1 MTNELKGKVNYS
13 VNKNIA
19 ILEVDNPPVNP
30 LSSGVRAGLSE
41 YIAKANNDESI
52 EGIILTGAGRSFIA
66 GADISEFG
74 QKPDGPDL
82 HTALKEIE
90 FSKKPVLA
98 AINGTALGGGLETA
112 LVCNYRMG
120 TDKAIVGLPEVNLGL
135 LPGAGGTQR
144 LPRLIGPSQALK
156 MMIAGTPMSAKKA
169 LQQGVIDAISENSL
183 IDDAIAFLQEKI
195 GLDLNEHPK
204 VRDKNEK
211 VLEARGDDNVL
222 SEAKALAAKTR
233 RGQFAPGQIIACV
246 EAAINEDDFDIG
258 MKKESEYFLECLI
271 NPQREAMIHIFF
283 GERAASKISDIPK
296 ETPLLPI
303 NSAGIVGSGTMGG
316 GIAMNFANA
325 GIPVLVLDQDEK
337 NLKRGMGVIEKNYQM
352 MVDRGRMTQEQ
363 KDAVLSL
370 ITPTLSYEDLSD
382 VDIAVEAV
390 YENLELK
397 QEIFKSLD
405 TVTKDHAI
413 LASNT
418 SGLDIDAIASSTK
431 RPGKVVGTH
440 FFSPANVMRLLEVVR
455 GKDSSDETMATV
467 MSIGKRMGK
476 AAVVSL
482 NAPGFIGNR
491 MLAGY
496 TYQANM
502 LLLEGALPNQVDSAL
517 ESFGMSMGPFRMMD
531 LVGLDLGWRAR
542 KLANIETP
550 LANKISDALCE
561 QDRFGQKTSK
571 GFYNYS
577 EGSRA
582 PNPAPENEDIYKA
595 ISSQNNIE
603 RREISDQE
611 IIDRCILALV
621 NEGARILEEGVAQ
634 RSGDMDI
641 VYINGYGFPIW
652 RGGPMFYANQLGL
665 AEVISKMS
673 AFSKLDENFWRPA
686 PLLQK
691 LADSSGAFGEAP
703 APEER
708 AELLSFNKAIWVVY
722 RLKKPINRYLQLF
735 FVELS

>member
-1 MTNELKGKVNYS
+1 MKGKVNYTIQG
-13 VNKNIA
+13 NIA

-41 YIAKANNDESI
+41 YIKKANEDDSVQ
-52 EGIILTGAGRSFIA
+52 GIILTGAGRSFIA

-82 HTALKEIE
+82 HTTLRDIE
-90 FSKKPVLA
+90 FSTKPVVA

-112 LVCNYRMG
+112 LVCNYRIG
-120 TDKAIVGLPEVNLGL
+120 TNNAIVGLPEVNLGL

-144 LPRLIGPSQALK
+144 LPRLIGPSAALK
-156 MMIAGTPMSAKKA
+156 MMLAGTPMSAKKA
-169 LQQGVIDAISENSL
+169 LHQGVIDAISENSL
-183 IDDAIAFLQEKI
+183 IEDAIVFLQDKI
-195 GLDLNEHPK
+195 GLDSHPK

-211 VLEARGDDNVL
+211 IIEARGNINVL
-222 SEAKALAAKTR
+222 TEARALAAKTR
-233 RGQFAPGQIIACV
+233 KGQFAPGQIIACV
-246 EAAINEDDFDIG
+246 EAAINEDNFDDG
-258 MKKESEYFLECLI
+258 MKKEADYFLECLLH
-271 NPQREAMIHIFF
+271 PQREAMIHIFF
-283 GERAASKISDIPK
+283 GERAASKISDVPK
-296 ETPLLPI
+296 DTPLLPI
-303 NSAGIVGSGTMGG
+303 NSAGVVGSGTMGG

-325 GIPVLVLDQDEK
+325 GVPVFVLDQDEK
-337 NLKRGMGVIEKNYQM
+337 NLTQGMSVIERNYQM
-352 MVDRGRMTQEQ
+352 MVDRGRMLPEQ
-363 KDAVLSL
+363 KDAVMNL
-370 ITPTLSYEDLSD
+370 ITPTLRYEDLSE

-390 YENLELK
+390 YENLALK

-405 TVTKDHAI
+405 MHINDNAI

-418 SGLDIDAIASSTK
+418 SGLDIDAIASVTN
-431 RPGKVVGTH
+431 RPEKVVGTH
-440 FFSPANVMRLLEVVR
+440 FFSPANIMRLLEVVK
-455 GKDSSDETMATV
+455 GEVSSNETMATV

-491 MLAGY
+491 MLSGY

-502 LLLEGALPNQVDSAL
+502 LLLEGALPNQIDNAL

-542 KLANIETP
+542 KLAELDTP

-561 QDRFGQKTSK
+561 LERFGQKNGK

-582 PNPAPENEDIYKA
+582 PNPAPENQDIYES
-595 ISSQNNIE
+595 ISNQNNIV

-621 NEGARILEEGVAQ
+621 NEGAQILAEGVAQ

-652 RGGPMFYANQLGL
+652 RGGPMFYANKLGL
-665 AEVISKMS
+665 DKVIKKLNEFS
-673 AFSKLDENFWRPA
+673 AMDHNFWKPA
-686 PLLQK
+686 PLLEK
-691 LADSSGAFGEAP
+691 LAAEGQFFGEAP
-703 APEER
+703 EIEKR
-708 AELLSFNKAIWVVY
+708 D
-722 RLKKPINRYLQLF
+722 KKLTFKQSKNMGG
-735 FVELS
+735 V

>member
-13 VNKNIA
+13 VNENIA

-120 TDKAIVGLPEVNLGL
+120 TNKAIVGLPEVNLGL

-183 IDDAIAFLQEKI
+183 MDDAIAFLQEKI

-246 EAAINEDDFDIG
+246 EAEINEDDFDIG

-337 NLKRGMGVIEKNYQM
+337 NLERGMGVIEKNYQM

-363 KDAVLSL
+363 KDMVLGL

-440 FFSPANVMRLLEVVR
+440 FFSPANIMRLLEVVR

-550 LANKISDALCE
+550 LANKISDALCD

-582 PNPAPENEDIYKA
+582 PNPAPENEDIYKE

-673 AFSKLDENFWRPA
+673 AFSKLDENFWKPA

-708 AELLSFNKAIWVVY
+708 AELLSFNKANMGGV
-722 RLKKPINRYLQLF
+722 
-735 FVELS
+735 

>member
-1 MTNELKGKVNYS
+1 MTQPLKGKVNYTIQG
-13 VNKNIA
+13 NIA

-41 YIAKANNDESI
+41 YIKKANEDDSVQ
-52 EGIILTGAGRSFIA
+52 GIILTGAGRSFIA

-82 HTALKEIE
+82 HTTLRDIE
-90 FSKKPVLA
+90 FSTKPVVA

-112 LVCNYRMG
+112 LVCNYRIG
-120 TDKAIVGLPEVNLGL
+120 TNNAIVGLPEVNLGL

-144 LPRLIGPSQALK
+144 LPRLIGPSAALK
-156 MMIAGTPMSAKKA
+156 MMLAGTPMSAKKA
-169 LQQGVIDAISENSL
+169 LHQGVIDAISENSL
-183 IDDAIAFLQEKI
+183 LEDAIVFLQDKI
-195 GLDLNEHPK
+195 GLDSHPK

-211 VLEARGDDNVL
+211 IIEARGNINVL
-222 SEAKALAAKTR
+222 TEARALAAKTR
-233 RGQFAPGQIIACV
+233 KGQFAPGQIIACV
-246 EAAINEDDFDIG
+246 EAAINEDNFDDG
-258 MKKESEYFLECLI
+258 MKKEADYFLECLLH
-271 NPQREAMIHIFF
+271 PQREAMIHIFF
-283 GERAASKISDIPK
+283 GERAASKISDVPK
-296 ETPLLPI
+296 DTPLLPI
-303 NSAGIVGSGTMGG
+303 NSAGVVGSGTMGG

-325 GIPVLVLDQDEK
+325 GVPVFVLDQDEK
-337 NLKRGMGVIEKNYQM
+337 NLTQGMSVIERNYQM
-352 MVDRGRMTQEQ
+352 MVDRGRMLPEQ
-363 KDAVLSL
+363 KDAVMNL
-370 ITPTLSYEDLSD
+370 ITPTLRYEDLSE

-390 YENLELK
+390 YENLALK

-405 TVTKDHAI
+405 MHINDNAI

-418 SGLDIDAIASSTK
+418 SGLDIDAIASVTN
-431 RPGKVVGTH
+431 RPEKVVGTH
-440 FFSPANVMRLLEVVR
+440 FFSPANIMRLLEVVK
-455 GKDSSDETMATV
+455 GEVSSNETMATV

-491 MLAGY
+491 MLFGY

-502 LLLEGALPNQVDSAL
+502 LLLEGAIPNQVDNAL

-542 KLANIETP
+542 KLAELDTP

-561 QDRFGQKTSK
+561 LERFGQKNGK

-582 PNPAPENEDIYKA
+582 PNPAPENQDIYES
-595 ISSQNNIE
+595 ISNQNNIV

-621 NEGARILEEGVAQ
+621 NEGAQILAEGVAQ

-652 RGGPMFYANQLGL
+652 RGGPMFYANKLGL
-665 AEVISKMS
+665 DKVIKKLNEFS
-673 AFSKLDENFWRPA
+673 AMDHNFWKPA
-686 PLLQK
+686 PLLEK
-691 LADSSGAFGEAP
+691 LAAEGQFFGEAP
-703 APEER
+703 EIEKR
-708 AELLSFNKAIWVVY
+708 D
-722 RLKKPINRYLQLF
+722 KKLTFKQSKNMGG
-735 FVELS
+735 V

>member
-13 VNKNIA
+13 VNGNIA

-120 TDKAIVGLPEVNLGL
+120 TNKAIVGLPEVNLGL

-183 IDDAIAFLQEKI
+183 IEDAITFLYEKI
-195 GLDLNEHPK
+195 GLNLSEHPK

-246 EAAINEDDFDIG
+246 EAAINEDDFDVG
-258 MKKESEYFLECLI
+258 MKKESEYFLECLV

-337 NLKRGMGVIEKNYQM
+337 NLERGMGVIEKNYQM

-363 KDAVLSL
+363 KDMVLGL

-405 TVTKDHAI
+405 AVTKDHAI

-582 PNPAPENEDIYKA
+582 PNPAPENEAIYKE

-673 AFSKLDENFWRPA
+673 AFSKLDENFWKPA

-708 AELLSFNKAIWVVY
+708 AELLSFNKANMGGV
-722 RLKKPINRYLQLF
+722 
-735 FVELS
+735 

>member
-1 MTNELKGKVNYS
+1 MTNELKGKVNYT
-13 VNKNIA
+13 VNGNIA

-30 LSSGVRAGLSE
+30 LSSGVRAGLAE
-41 YIAKANNDESI
+41 YIAKANEDDAI

-74 QKPDGPDL
+74 QKSDGPDL
-82 HTALKEIE
+82 HTALKDIE

-120 TDKAIVGLPEVNLGL
+120 TEKAIVGLPEVNLGL

-156 MMIAGTPMSAKKA
+156 MMLAGTPMSAKKA

-183 IDDAIAFLQEKI
+183 IDDAIVFLQEKI
-195 GLDLNEHPK
+195 GSEEHPK

-222 SEAKALAAKTR
+222 AEAKALAAKTR
-233 RGQFAPGQIIACV
+233 RGQFAPGQIISCV
-246 EAAINEDDFDIG
+246 EAAINEDDFDVG
-258 MKKESEYFLECLI
+258 MKKESEYFLECLM

-283 GERAASKISDIPK
+283 GERAASEISDIPTD
-296 ETPLLPI
+296 TPLLPI
-303 NSAGIVGSGTMGG
+303 SSAGIVGSGTMGG

-337 NLKRGMGVIEKNYQM
+337 NLERGMGVIERNYQM
-352 MVDRGRMTQEQ
+352 MVDRGRMTPEQ
-363 KDAVLSL
+363 KDMVLGL
-370 ITPTLSYEDLSD
+370 ITPTLSYEDLAN

-405 TVTKDHAI
+405 AVTKDHAI

-418 SGLDIDAIASSTK
+418 SGLDIDAIASSTN

-455 GKDSSDETMATV
+455 GKESSNETMATV
-467 MSIGKRMGK
+467 MSIGKKMGK

-542 KLANIETP
+542 KLADMETP

-582 PNPAPENEDIYKA
+582 PNAAPENEPIYKE
-595 ISSQNNIE
+595 ISEQNNIK

-621 NEGARILEEGVAQ
+621 NEGARILDEGVAQ

-665 AEVISKMS
+665 SEVINKMND
-673 AFSKLDENFWRPA
+673 FSELDAHFWKPA
-686 PLLQK
+686 PLLRK
-691 LADSSGAFGEAP
+691 LADESSTFGEAP
-703 APEER
+703 APEDR
-708 AELLSFNKAIWVVY
+708 SELLSFKNANMGGV
-722 RLKKPINRYLQLF
+722 
-735 FVELS
+735 

>member
-337 NLKRGMGVIEKNYQM
+337 NLKRGMGVIDKNYQM

-708 AELLSFNKAIWVVY
+708 AELLSFNKANMGGV
-722 RLKKPINRYLQLF
+722 
-735 FVELS
+735 

>member
-13 VNKNIA
+13 VNENIA

-120 TDKAIVGLPEVNLGL
+120 TNKAIVGLPEVNLGL

-183 IDDAIAFLQEKI
+183 MDDAIAFLQEKI

-337 NLKRGMGVIEKNYQM
+337 NLERGMGVIEKNYQM

-363 KDAVLSL
+363 KDMVLGL

-418 SGLDIDAIASSTK
+418 SGLDIDAIAASTK

-440 FFSPANVMRLLEVVR
+440 FFSPANIMRLLEVVR

-550 LANKISDALCE
+550 LANKISDALCD

-582 PNPAPENEDIYKA
+582 PNPAPENEDIYKE

-603 RREISDQE
+603 RRDISDQE

-673 AFSKLDENFWRPA
+673 AFSKLDENFWKPA

-708 AELLSFNKAIWVVY
+708 AELLSFNKANMGGV
-722 RLKKPINRYLQLF
+722 
-735 FVELS
+735 

>member
-1 MTNELKGKVNYS
+1 MTNELKGKVNYT
-13 VNKNIA
+13 VNGNIA

-30 LSSGVRAGLSE
+30 LSSGVRAGLAE
-41 YIAKANNDESI
+41 YIAKANEDDAI

-74 QKPDGPDL
+74 QKSDGPDL
-82 HTALKEIE
+82 HTALKDIE

-120 TDKAIVGLPEVNLGL
+120 TEKAIVGLPEVNLGL

-156 MMIAGTPMSAKKA
+156 MMLAGTPMSAKKA

-195 GLDLNEHPK
+195 GSEEHPK

-222 SEAKALAAKTR
+222 AEAKALAAKTR
-233 RGQFAPGQIIACV
+233 RGQFAPGQIISCV
-246 EAAINEDDFDIG
+246 EAAINEDDFDVG
-258 MKKESEYFLECLI
+258 MKKESEYFLECLM

-296 ETPLLPI
+296 DTPLLPI
-303 NSAGIVGSGTMGG
+303 SSAGIVGSGTMGG

-337 NLKRGMGVIEKNYQM
+337 NLERGMGVIERNYQM
-352 MVDRGRMTQEQ
+352 MVDKGRMTPEQ
-363 KDAVLSL
+363 KDMVLGL
-370 ITPTLSYEDLSD
+370 ITPTLSYEDLAN

-405 TVTKDHAI
+405 AVTKDHTI

-418 SGLDIDAIASSTK
+418 SGLDIDAIAACTN

-455 GKDSSDETMATV
+455 GKDSSNETMATV
-467 MSIGKRMGK
+467 MSIGKKMGK

-542 KLANIETP
+542 KLADMETP

-582 PNPAPENEDIYKA
+582 PNAAPENEPIYKE
-595 ISSQNNIE
+595 ISEQNNIE

-621 NEGARILEEGVAQ
+621 DEGARILEEGVAQ

-665 AEVISKMS
+665 SEVINKMNG
-673 AFSKLDENFWRPA
+673 FSELDAHFWKPA
-686 PLLQK
+686 PLLKK
-691 LADSSGAFGEAP
+691 LADESGAFGEAP
-703 APEER
+703 APEDR
-708 AELLSFNKAIWVVY
+708 SELLSFKNANMGGV
-722 RLKKPINRYLQLF
+722 
-735 FVELS
+735 

>member
-13 VNKNIA
+13 VSGNVA

-30 LSSGVRAGLSE
+30 LSSGVRAGLAE
-41 YIAKANNDESI
+41 CIEKANSDDAI
-52 EGIILTGAGRSFIA
+52 KGIILTGAGRSFIA

-74 QKPDGPDL
+74 QSFDGPDL
-82 HTALKEIE
+82 HSALRDIE

-120 TDKAIVGLPEVNLGL
+120 TNKAVVGLPEVNLGL

-144 LPRLIGPSQALK
+144 LPRLVGPSQALK
-156 MMIAGTPMSAKKA
+156 MMLTGAPLSAKKA
-169 LQQGVIDAISENSL
+169 LDQGILDAISENSL
-183 IDDAIAFLQEKI
+183 LEDAIAFLQDKI
-195 GLDLNEHPK
+195 NLSEHPK

-211 VLEARGDDNVL
+211 LLEARGSENIL
-222 SEAKALAAKTR
+222 AEAKALAAKIR

-246 EAAINEDDFDIG
+246 EAAINEDNFDVG
-258 MKKESEYFLECLI
+258 LKKESEYFLECLM

-296 ETPLLPI
+296 DTPLMQI
-303 NSAGIVGSGTMGG
+303 ETAGIVGSGTMGG
-316 GIAMNFANA
+316 GIAMNLANA
-325 GIPVLVLDQDEK
+325 GIPVMVLDQDEK

-352 MVDRGRMTQEQ
+352 MVDRGRMTQDQ
-363 KDAVLSL
+363 KEIVMGL
-370 ITPTLSYEDLSD
+370 ITPTLSYEDLAN
-382 VDIAVEAV
+382 VDIVVEAV

-397 QEIFKSLD
+397 QEIFKTLD
-405 TVTKDHAI
+405 NVTKDTAI

-418 SGLDIDAIASSTK
+418 SGLDIDALATVTK
-431 RPGKVVGTH
+431 RPEMVVGTH

-455 GKDSSDETMATV
+455 GKNSSNETMATV
-467 MSIGKRMGK
+467 MSLGKKIGK

-502 LLLEGALPNQVDSAL
+502 LLLEGALPNQIDNAL

-542 KLANIETP
+542 KLANLETP
-550 LANKISDALCE
+550 LVNKISAELCE
-561 QDRFGQKTSK
+561 RDRFGQKNSK

-582 PNPAPENEDIYKA
+582 PNPAPENEEIYKEV
-595 ISSQNNIE
+595 SEKNNIQ

-611 IIDRCILALV
+611 IIDRCILGLV
-621 NEGARILEEGVAQ
+621 NEGAKILEEGVAQ

-665 AEVISKMS
+665 EEVIKKMNV
-673 AFSKLDENFWRPA
+673 FSKLDKEFWKPA

-691 LADSSGAFGEAP
+691 LADQSATFGEAP
-703 APEER
+703 AVNER
-708 AELLSFNKAIWVVY
+708 AELLSFEQANMGGV
-722 RLKKPINRYLQLF
+722 
-735 FVELS
+735 

>member
-1 MTNELKGKVNYS
+1 MTQPLKGKVNYTIQG
-13 VNKNIA
+13 NIA

-41 YIAKANNDESI
+41 YIQKANEDDAVQ
-52 EGIILTGAGRSFIA
+52 GIILTGAGRSFIA

-82 HTALKEIE
+82 HTTLRDIE
-90 FSKKPVLA
+90 FSTKPVVA

-112 LVCNYRMG
+112 LVCNYRIG
-120 TDKAIVGLPEVNLGL
+120 TNNAIVGLPEVNLGL

-144 LPRLIGPSQALK
+144 LPRLIGPSAALK
-156 MMIAGTPMSAKKA
+156 MMLAGTPMSAKKA
-169 LQQGVIDAISENSL
+169 LHQGVIDAISENSL
-183 IDDAIAFLQEKI
+183 LEDAIVFLQDKI
-195 GLDLNEHPK
+195 GLDSHPK

-211 VLEARGDDNVL
+211 IIEARGDINVL
-222 SEAKALAAKTR
+222 TEARALAAKTR
-233 RGQFAPGQIIACV
+233 KGQFAPGQIIACV
-246 EAAINEDDFDIG
+246 EAAINEDNFDDG
-258 MKKESEYFLECLI
+258 MKKEADYFLECLLH
-271 NPQREAMIHIFF
+271 PQREAMIHIFF
-283 GERAASKISDIPK
+283 GERAASKISDVPK
-296 ETPLLPI
+296 DTPLLPI
-303 NSAGIVGSGTMGG
+303 NSAGVVGSGTMGG

-325 GIPVLVLDQDEK
+325 GVPVFVLDQDEK
-337 NLKRGMGVIEKNYQM
+337 NLKRGMSVIERNYQM
-352 MVDRGRMTQEQ
+352 MVDRGRMLPEQ
-363 KDAVLSL
+363 KDAVMNL
-370 ITPTLSYEDLSD
+370 ITPTLRYEDLSE

-390 YENLELK
+390 YENLALK

-405 TVTKDHAI
+405 MHINDNAI

-418 SGLDIDAIASSTK
+418 SGLDIDAIASVTN
-431 RPGKVVGTH
+431 RPEKVVGTH
-440 FFSPANVMRLLEVVR
+440 FFSPANIMRLLEVVK
-455 GKDSSDETMATV
+455 GEVSSNETMATV

-491 MLAGY
+491 MLFGY

-502 LLLEGALPNQVDSAL
+502 LLLEGALPNQVDNAL

-542 KLANIETP
+542 KLAELDTP

-561 QDRFGQKTSK
+561 LERFGQKNGK

-582 PNPAPENEDIYKA
+582 PNPAPENQDIYES
-595 ISSQNNIE
+595 ISNQNNIV

-621 NEGARILEEGVAQ
+621 NEGAQILAEGVAQ

-652 RGGPMFYANQLGL
+652 RGGPMFYANKLGL
-665 AEVISKMS
+665 DTVIKKLNEFS
-673 AFSKLDENFWRPA
+673 AMDHNFWKPA
-686 PLLQK
+686 PLLEK
-691 LADSSGAFGEAP
+691 LAAEGQFFGEAP
-703 APEER
+703 EIEKR
-708 AELLSFNKAIWVVY
+708 DKKLSFKQSKNMGGV
-722 RLKKPINRYLQLF
+722 
-735 FVELS
+735 

>member
-13 VNKNIA
+13 VNGNIA

-30 LSSGVRAGLSE
+30 LSSGVRAGLAE
-41 YIAKANNDESI
+41 FIEKANSDDSI
-52 EGIILTGAGRSFIA
+52 KGIILTGAGRSFIA

-74 QKPDGPDL
+74 QSSDGPDL
-82 HTALKEIE
+82 HSALKDIE
-90 FSKKPVLA
+90 YSKKPVLA

-120 TDKAIVGLPEVNLGL
+120 TNKAVVGLPEVNLGL

-144 LPRLIGPSQALK
+144 LPRLVGPSQALK
-156 MMIAGTPMSAKKA
+156 MMLSGAPLSAKKA
-169 LQQGVIDAISENSL
+169 LDQGILDAISENSL
-183 IDDAIAFLQEKI
+183 IEDAVAFLQEKI
-195 GLDLNEHPK
+195 DLKEHPK

-211 VLEARGDDNVL
+211 VLEARGSENVL
-222 SEAKALAAKTR
+222 AEAKALAAKIR

-246 EAAINEDDFDIG
+246 EAAINEDDFDVG
-258 MKKESEYFLECLI
+258 LKKESEYFLECLM

-283 GERAASKISDIPK
+283 GERAATKISDIPK
-296 ETPLLPI
+296 DTPLMKI
-303 NSAGIVGSGTMGG
+303 NAAGIVGSGTMGG
-316 GIAMNFANA
+316 GIAMNLANA

-337 NLKRGMGVIEKNYQM
+337 NLERGMGVIEKNYQM
-352 MVDRGRMTQEQ
+352 MVDRGRMTQDQ
-363 KDAVLSL
+363 KEIVMGL
-370 ITPTLSYEDLSD
+370 ITPTLSYDDLAD
-382 VDIAVEAV
+382 VDIVVEAV

-397 QEIFKSLD
+397 QEIFRTLD
-405 TVTKDHAI
+405 EVTKDNAI

-418 SGLDIDAIASSTK
+418 SGLNIDALGEATK
-431 RPGKVVGTH
+431 RPEKVVGTH

-455 GKDSSDETMATV
+455 GKNSSDETMATV
-467 MSIGKRMGK
+467 MSLGKKMGK

-502 LLLEGALPNQVDSAL
+502 LLLEGALPNQIDNAL

-542 KLANIETP
+542 KLANLETP
-550 LANKISDALCE
+550 LVNKISAELCE
-561 QDRFGQKTSK
+561 RDRFGQKNSK

-582 PNPAPENEDIYKA
+582 PNPAPENEEIYKEV
-595 ISSQNNIE
+595 SEKNNIQ

-621 NEGARILEEGVAQ
+621 NEGAKILEEGVAQ

-665 AEVISKMS
+665 EEVIKKMNVF
-673 AFSKLDENFWRPA
+673 AELDKEFWKPA

-691 LADSSGAFGEAP
+691 LADQSSAFGEAP
-703 APEER
+703 AVDDR
-708 AELLSFNKAIWVVY
+708 AELLSFEQANMGGV
-722 RLKKPINRYLQLF
+722 
-735 FVELS
+735 